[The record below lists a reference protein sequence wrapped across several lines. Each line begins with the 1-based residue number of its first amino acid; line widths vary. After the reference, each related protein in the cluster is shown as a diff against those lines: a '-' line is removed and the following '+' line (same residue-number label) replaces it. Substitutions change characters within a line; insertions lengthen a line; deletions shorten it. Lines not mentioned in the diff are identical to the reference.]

1 MAKIVRRV
9 NRSVDQIKEVKYYD
23 FNLLCIG
30 DETAHIYM
38 GENLTV
44 THALQDATEFLERGM
59 FPFETAL
66 RMSLEGRIMDSM
78 SVLGLV
84 LAARRLGR

>member
-1 MAKIVRRV
+1 
-9 NRSVDQIKEVKYYD
+9 
-23 FNLLCIG
+23 
-30 DETAHIYM
+30 M

-44 THALQDATEFLERGM
+44 THALPDETEFLERGM